1 VNLGGEPERD
11 DFGLPPVDIEIPDD
25 ARELDRDVQAY
36 HREQRAL
43 RRHLRR
49 RRLRGPLS
57 SDGMVMP
64 LLAGCLVFAL
74 IAAVLLTVFTATSS
88 DVAGPRPSAPPR
100 TPALSAPPSP
110 AVSAAVPAATPA
122 GSPAAPAG
130 GQAPSGVRTVARLPD
145 AAIDVGGGKLALR
158 KVTASVL
165 ALVPRQC
172 ACAAALR
179 QLIQQAARA
188 RVTLY
193 LVGTDAAVA
202 ALRRIAVGAGAARPR
217 VADDHQNVL
226 RATYRPAGLAA
237 IMVRADGSVA
247 LAAGLQPGLRLA
259 GEFRSLQL
267 SPSPSP
273 GS

>member
-36 HREQRAL
+36 RREQRAL

-57 SDGMVMP
+57 GDGMVMP

-88 DVAGPRPSAPPR
+88 DVAGQRPSVPPR
-100 TPALSAPPSP
+100 TPAASAPAPP
-110 AVSAAVPAATPA
+110 AT
-122 GSPAAPAG
+122 SPAASASAPA
-130 GQAPSGVRTVARLPD
+130 APGVQTAARLPD
-145 AAIDVGGGKLALR
+145 AAIDVGGRTLALR

-165 ALVPRQC
+165 ALVPRRC
-172 ACAAALR
+172 ACTAALR
-179 QLIQQAARA
+179 QLIRQAAHA

-193 LVGTDAAVA
+193 LVGTDAGVA
-202 ALRRIAVGAGAARPR
+202 ALRRIAAGAGAARLKF
-217 VADDHQNVL
+217 ADDHKDVL
-226 RATYRPAGLAA
+226 GTTYRASGLTA
-237 IMVRADGSVA
+237 IMVNANGSVA
-247 LAAGLQPGLRLA
+247 LASGLQPGLQLA
-259 GEFRSLQL
+259 SEFQSLQP
-267 SPSPSP
+267 SPSPS
-273 GS
+273 S

>member
-1 VNLGGEPERD
+1 VGVNLGGEPERD

-36 HREQRAL
+36 YREQRAL

-88 DVAGPRPSAPPR
+88 DVAGPRSSVPPR
-100 TPALSAPPSP
+100 TPAVSAPGSPTASATSP
-110 AVSAAVPAATPA
+110 ATGA
-122 GSPAAPAG
+122 AAPD
-130 GQAPSGVRTVARLPD
+130 VRTVAPLPD
-145 AAIDVGGGKLALR
+145 AAIDVGGSKLALR

-165 ALVPRQC
+165 ALVPSRC
-172 ACAAALR
+172 ACTAALR
-179 QLIQQAARA
+179 ELIEQAGRA

-193 LVGTDAAVA
+193 LVGTHAGVA
-202 ALRRIAVGAGAARPR
+202 ALRRIAAGAGAAKPR
-217 VADDHQNVL
+217 VADDDQNVL
-226 RATYRPAGLAA
+226 RTAYRPAGLTA
-237 IMVRADGSVA
+237 IMVNADGSVA
-247 LAAGLQPGLRLA
+247 LASSLHPGLHLTS
-259 GEFRSLQL
+259 EFRDLQ
-267 SPSPSP
+267 PSPSP
-273 GS
+273 RS